1 MVAMAKPAGALDG
14 GGGQG
19 ARQPVSQRTSQPDP
33 FWYTAKTKLARA
45 AAGQRAARR
54 AAAVQAARA
63 RRAVA
68 RRHLL
73 LGVRHRG
80 NPHRAAADRRPG
92 GVHPDPAADAGH
104 LAGDDARGALLP
116 RGRHGLHQAG
126 RLLRGRP
133 GELRPAH
140 RADLR
145 GGAADRLRG
154 HGRGPDR
161 GGHRRRGVRDPRH
174 RPVQAGDL
182 RRRRAADVLR
192 QPARHQGGGQGVRRA
207 HLPVLR
213 RGDPDDRGRP
223 DPRGL
228 RQPAPCTTRPRCT
241 APTPSAPAPRDS
253 SPA

>member
-1 MVAMAKPAGALDG
+1 MGAGPGRPPAGESAHESAGPLLVHGEDE
-14 GGGQG
+14 
-19 ARQPVSQRTSQPDP
+19 A
-33 FWYTAKTKLARA
+33 ARA
-45 AAGQRAARR
+45 AARQRAARR

-80 NPHRAAADRRPG
+80 NPDRAAADRRPG
-92 GVHPDPAADAGH
+92 GVHADPADDAGH
-104 LAGDDARGALLP
+104 PARDDARGALVP

-126 RLLRGRP
+126 RLVRGGA

-140 RADLR
+140 RAGLR

-161 GGHRRRGVRDPRH
+161 GGHRGGGVRDPRH

-207 HLPVLR
+207 DLPVR
-213 RGDPDDRGRP
+213 RRR
-223 DPRGL
+223 
-228 RQPAPCTTRPRCT
+228 
-241 APTPSAPAPRDS
+241 
-253 SPA
+253 

>member
-1 MVAMAKPAGALDG
+1 MVAMPKPAGTLDG
-14 GGGQG
+14 
-19 ARQPVSQRTSQPDP
+19 AAVRVAASERVRQPDSL
-33 FWYTAKTKLARA
+33 WYTAKTRA
-45 AAGQRAARR
+45 ARSAARQRAARR
-54 AAAVQAARA
+54 AAAVQPARA

-73 LGVRHRG
+73 VGVRHRG
-80 NPHRAAADRRPG
+80 NPHRPAADRRPR

-104 LAGDDARGALLP
+104 PAGDDTRGALLP

-126 RLLRGRP
+126 RLVRRGA

-140 RADLR
+140 RAGLR

-161 GGHRRRGVRDPRH
+161 GGHRRRGVRDPRR

-182 RRRRAADVLR
+182 RRRRAAHVLR
-192 QPARHQGGGQGVRRA
+192 QPARHQGGRQGVRGA
-207 HLPVLR
+207 DLPVLR

-223 DPRGL
+223 DPRGH
-228 RQPAPCTTRPRCT
+228 RQPAPPRPDHAARHRTR
-241 APTPSAPAPRDS
+241 SARAPRDS